1 MVIMGHNASLVS
13 GDEEEWEQGG
23 GGRAR
28 EEGGAE
34 MGVITALCC
43 PGFVRL

>member
-13 GDEEEWEQGG
+13 GDEEECEQGG

-28 EEGGAE
+28 EEG
-34 MGVITALCC
+34 
-43 PGFVRL
+43 VRNGGNYRIVLP